1 MEKRLNLRFNLNRES
16 DRRAWEYLRNQS
28 VSMNKAVIS
37 AINSCIDH
45 ELQSDKEQALID
57 RIAEAVR
64 TELHSAPAF
73 TLSQLLQPQ
82 AIPLQQAENIS
93 EEDQSE
99 AEENI
104 LDFWD
109 SF

>member
-1 MEKRLNLRFNLNRES
+1 MEKRLNLRFNLNREC
-16 DRRAWEYLRNQS
+16 DRRAWEYLRSQS

-45 ELQSDKEQALID
+45 ELQSDKEQALIE

-73 TLSQLLQPQ
+73 TLTQLLQPQ
-82 AIPLQQAENIS
+82 FIPQQEKPIP
-93 EEDQSE
+93 EEDPTE
-99 AEENI
+99 TEENI
-104 LDFWD
+104 LDFLD